1 MEFCEAIFCI
11 YILFNRNAST
21 VIRLNRDCEARLARG
36 VSTGHWKRWRSIK
49 IPIQEI
55 MIPATGEPN
64 AGEDKDGK
72 ND

>member
-21 VIRLNRDCEARLARG
+21 VIRLNRDCEARLAHG
-36 VSTGHWKRWRSIK
+36 VSAGTLEKMAEYKNPYTGDNDSGS
-49 IPIQEI
+49 
-55 MIPATGEPN
+55 GEPN